1 MDQSRVEELRVD
13 ARAPPCGARRA
24 AGGPAGRGD
33 RRSHRPVARSP
44 PGRGV
49 PLRTDRRS
57 RGGGHGRGGNQG
69 RNRRQ
74 AGRRGIVTLGA
85 ATGGLVES
93 RTMRH
98 APAPVVSTVVAPP
111 QAVLRPVA
119 PVAPIEPRAPEPVE
133 SVEPPVTPITN
144 AAPSAL
150 APPARQDETTTEIA
164 ILEDSQDALQSNPAR
179 ALAQVDRHA
188 ARFPH
193 SALAQEREVIAIEAL
208 LRLGRSD
215 EARLRAARF
224 EQSYPTSA
232 HVPRMKRSSRATLL
246 LIIRD
251 GRRHP
256 SCVRALPAH
265 AEESSNDEDL
275 TARRDHRDR
284 SDRVG
289 LPGHGRHGKGRHRR
303 QQRRPGA
310 ERRHR
315 QRTARRRD
323 SRRHAP

>member
-1 MDQSRVEELRVD
+1 MTDPKRWIESRVEELRVD

-44 PGRGV
+44 PAAASPSGPTAAAAGAGTAAAGTKVATAVKLGV
-49 PLRTDRRS
+49 V
-57 RGGGHGRGGNQG
+57 
-69 RNRRQ
+69 
-74 AGRRGIVTLGA
+74 AIVTLGA

-150 APPARQDETTTEIA
+150 APPARQDETTTGIA

-179 ALAQVDRHA
+179 ALAQVNRHA

-232 HVPRMKRSSRATLL
+232 HVPRIEALITGDASS
-246 LIIRD
+246 
-251 GRRHP
+251 HNP
-256 SCVRALPAH
+256 
-265 AEESSNDEDL
+265 
-275 TARRDHRDR
+275 
-284 SDRVG
+284 
-289 LPGHGRHGKGRHRR
+289 
-303 QQRRPGA
+303 
-310 ERRHR
+310 
-315 QRTARRRD
+315 
-323 SRRHAP
+323 